1 MSPSPDDLSRP
12 RRNLAG
18 PSDVDGFGMHGDP
31 GLDDDVHLAA
41 FRDELRAFAD
51 QPAPAMRQDLA
62 RFVAG
67 LGGLTEP
74 VPEASRRKRPMI
86 LQTLTAKVV
95 AGGVAA
101 FAMFSGLAVAGA
113 LPDGVQSAVS
123 SAGDSVGVGFP
134 HPEDHQALAGD
145 VQTETDDSSSS
156 STEATSA
163 SSETDATTASS
174 ETEATT
180 ASTEASSTESTADEA
195 TTTTGAEHETAAPD
209 ETPITGSETPTTGGA
224 PAAVPNCRS
233 LLPPGTTVVDHQLS
247 PPAASPAVQAA
258 YDAFLQCE
266 ATHQG
271 PGNSGPSSTEG
282 TRGETESSEDH
293 GGERTTTESGDDHG
307 GDSGTTGSTERST
320 GERTTTTRSGGDT
333 STTSRDG
340 SNTGR
345 R

>member
-1 MSPSPDDLSRP
+1 MHDDPDLP
-12 RRNLAG
+12 
-18 PSDVDGFGMHGDP
+18 H
-31 GLDDDVHLAA
+31 DDDVHLAA

-51 QPAPAMRQDLA
+51 RPAPEMRQDLA

-67 LGGLTEP
+67 LGGLTEH
-74 VPEASRRKRPMI
+74 VPEASRRKRPVI
-86 LQTLTAKVV
+86 LQTLTAKLV

-134 HPEDHQALAGD
+134 HPEDHQVAAGD
-145 VQTETDDSSSS
+145 VQTETTDSSSSS

-163 SSETDATTASS
+163 SSAT
-174 ETEATT
+174 EGTT
-180 ASTEASSTESTADEA
+180 ASTDASSSTESTAAEA
-195 TTTTGAEHETAAPD
+195 TTTTEAEHETAAPT
-209 ETPITGSETPTTGGA
+209 ETPITGSETPTTGA
-224 PAAVPNCRS
+224 DPVAIPNCRS
-233 LLPPGTTVVDHQLS
+233 LLPPGTTVVDRQPT
-247 PPAASPAVQAA
+247 PPASSPEVQAA

-282 TRGETESSEDH
+282 TRGETESSDDH

-307 GDSGTTGSTERST
+307 GHSGTDDG
-320 GERTTTTRSGGDT
+320 GHHGGD
-333 STTSRDG
+333 D
-340 SNTGR
+340 
-345 R
+345 